1 MVDSRSMEP
10 HEHPVDPMASPN
22 DGDDIEIP
30 EDPDFEQALKGLPE
44 IKVPQSFLPSVMF
57 QVYEKHAREK
67 IVLWQVVLIALLLL
81 GGACAFLALDVAAL
95 MESTGEPSLAQA
107 FNNKVEAVLNNFDQ
121 VIAAFGTL
129 VSISW
134 SLAKGTAAHFVT
146 QTPPLVMAV
155 LAAALVALVFGV
167 RRFLDR

>member
-10 HEHPVDPMASPN
+10 HQNPADDASLSA
-22 DGDDIEIP
+22 DQQAVEIP
-30 EDPDFEQALKGLPE
+30 EDPDFDQAFKGLPE

-67 IVLWQVVLIALLLL
+67 IVLWQVALIAVLLLA
-81 GGACAFLALDVAAL
+81 GAGAFLSLDVLAH
-95 MESTGEPSLAQA
+95 MEVGGHLSFGQA
-107 FNNKVEAVLNNFDQ
+107 FSDKVDTVLQSFDQ

-134 SLAKGTAAHFVT
+134 SLAKGAGGHLVKETH
-146 QTPPLVMAV
+146 PLVLVGGVAV
-155 LAAALVALVFGV
+155 LVGLFVAV